1 MADDIETLCKKMVA
15 DANAQFAK
23 YEQEKTK
30 KGIKSTYTMSVFL
43 SGYEKSKG
51 RGPEEQASEVLAGRS
66 WTCNGSHMTDSAR
79 HVAPK
84 LNGKY
89 DDDAPAKLKK
99 ASKDDYDKFVEV
111 YGSAMKKQALRNYKT
126 GADFLP
132 NSEDPWHMEL
142 KDSRMTD
149 SDPRVQKCLLVYA
162 KATRDEGK
170 PRNEKFE
177 TTNEAAKKY
186 LEAYDKKAGVAPA
199 AP

>member
-23 YEQEKTK
+23 YEAEKAK

-43 SGYEKSKG
+43 SGYDKSKG
-51 RGPEEQASEVLAGRS
+51 RSPEEQAAEVLVGRS

-99 ASKDDYDKFVEV
+99 TSKDDYDKFVEV
-111 YGSAMKKQALRNYKT
+111 YGSAMKKQGLRNYKT

-186 LEAYDKKAGVAPA
+186 LEAYDKKTGVAPA